1 VDLYPKA
8 FFIWQKVEMI
18 SKQCKLRLYLLLLD
32 ELGKVEENY
41 PSMPAVSSA
50 ICFPELLLPG
60 VLWDEVELSLSP
72 ETDACGWKRDIN
84 VVKSM
89 QWTQLKITTQQIY
102 IG

>member
-1 VDLYPKA
+1 
-8 FFIWQKVEMI
+8 
-18 SKQCKLRLYLLLLD
+18 
-32 ELGKVEENY
+32 
-41 PSMPAVSSA
+41 
-50 ICFPELLLPG
+50 
-60 VLWDEVELSLSP
+60 LWDEVELSLSP